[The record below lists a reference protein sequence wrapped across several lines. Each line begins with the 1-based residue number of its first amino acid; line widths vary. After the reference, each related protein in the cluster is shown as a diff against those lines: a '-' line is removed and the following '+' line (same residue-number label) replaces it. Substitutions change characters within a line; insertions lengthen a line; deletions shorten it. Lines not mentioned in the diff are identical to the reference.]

1 MSKKIFITFGA
12 GGDNYV
18 RAGKRLTKQAEK
30 TSYFDKVILYGE
42 KYLRDD
48 KEFWN
53 KHEKFILNNK
63 RGYGYWIW
71 KSYIIKRT
79 LENMEEGDILM
90 YLDCGC
96 EIGEKKQSKIKLFF
110 DFVKKHKIIATHVC
124 VEKDWN
130 KMDLVEFLEMK
141 NSKKLNQQQ
150 IQSGA
155 LLFYK
160 DENTKKIIDLWYEIS
175 CDYHLIDD
183 TPSLKPNLQ
192 CFREHRHDQSILS
205 LLIKKYNLWCNKTLF
220 DCIYYSRNRDGN
232 TLLKS

>member
-1 MSKKIFITFGA
+1 MSKRIFITFGA

-18 RAGKRLTKQAEK
+18 RAGERLTNQAEK
-30 TSYFDKVILYGE
+30 TGYFDKVVLYGE

-53 KHEKFILNNK
+53 KHENFILNNK

-71 KSYIIKRT
+71 KSYIIKKT

-96 EIGEKKQSKIKLFF
+96 EIGGKKQSKIKLFF
-110 DFVKKHKIIATHVC
+110 DLVKKYKIITTHIGI
-124 VEKDWN
+124 EKKWN
-130 KMDLVEFLEMK
+130 KMDLIEFLEMK

-155 LLFYK
+155 LLIYK
-160 DENTKKIIDLWYEIS
+160 DENSKKLVDLWYEIS

-183 TPSLKPNLQ
+183 TPSLKPNLK
-192 CFREHRHDQSILS
+192 CFKEHRHDQSILS
-205 LLIKKYNLWCNKTLF
+205 LLIKKYNLWCNYTLH
-220 DCIYYSRNRDGN
+220 DCIHYSRNRDGN
-232 TLLKS
+232 TWLKS